1 MSGSISSFFTD
12 VGNELEE
19 AISDVAN
26 EIGDAA
32 DDVRN
37 EVDGNNNAAA
47 TTSTAAPSTAAPSTT
62 APTTNAP
69 STTTTATATPATDG
83 RDAPVARLYEAAFDR
98 APDDAGLAFWTN
110 AQQAGAGLNTIADF
124 FVASPEFQSRYGNL
138 GTGQFVDRL
147 YLNALDR
154 EADPAGRA
162 FWTAGIESR
171 QVDRGDVL
179 LAFAQSPEFV
189 ARTGTN
195 DPLI

>member
-1 MSGSISSFFTD
+1 M
-12 VGNELEE
+12 
-19 AISDVAN
+19 AN

-37 EVDGNNNAAA
+37 EVDGNNATA
-47 TTSTAAPSTAAPSTT
+47 TTSTTAPSTAAPSTT
-62 APTTNAP
+62 APT
-69 STTTTATATPATDG
+69 TTTTATATPATDG
-83 RDAPVARLYEAAFDR
+83 RDTPVARLYEAAFDR

-154 EADPAGRA
+154 EADAVGRA

-189 ARTGTN
+189 ARTGTD

>member
-19 AISDVAN
+19 AVSDVAN
-26 EIGDAA
+26 EVGDAA

-37 EVDGNNNAAA
+37 EVDGNNTAG
-47 TTSTAAPSTAAPSTT
+47 TQSTATQSTATQS
-62 APTTNAP
+62 
-69 STTTTATATPATDG
+69 TATPGTTTPSAAEG
-83 RDAPVARLYEAAFDR
+83 DAQVARLYEAAFDR
-98 APDDAGLAFWTN
+98 APEDAGLAFWTN
-110 AQQAGAGLNTIADF
+110 AQQAGACLNTIAAL

-189 ARTGTN
+189 AKTGTD

>member
-1 MSGSISSFFTD
+1 MISGSISNFFTD

-19 AISDVAN
+19 AVSDVAN
-26 EIGDAA
+26 EVGDAA

-37 EVDGNNNAAA
+37 EVDGNNTAG
-47 TTSTAAPSTAAPSTT
+47 TQSTATQSTATQ
-62 APTTNAP
+62 
-69 STTTTATATPATDG
+69 STTTQSTATPGTTTPSAAEG
-83 RDAPVARLYEAAFDR
+83 DAQVARLYEAAFDR
-98 APDDAGLAFWTN
+98 SPDDAGLAFWTN
-110 AQQAGAGLNTIADF
+110 ALQTGVGLNTVADF
-124 FVASPEFQSRYGNL
+124 FVASPEFQNRYGDL
-138 GTGQFVDRL
+138 GTGGFVDRL

-189 ARTGTN
+189 ARTGTD